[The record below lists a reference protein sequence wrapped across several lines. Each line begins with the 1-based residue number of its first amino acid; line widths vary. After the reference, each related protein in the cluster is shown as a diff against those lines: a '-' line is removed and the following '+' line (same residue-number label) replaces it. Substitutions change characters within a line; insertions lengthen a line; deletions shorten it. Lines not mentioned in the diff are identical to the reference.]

1 MRTKGTQASVG
12 YRETTSTLE
21 TVPHE
26 KLGEGK
32 GVTPS
37 VVTNGVN
44 DAHQAVLELTQH
56 RHASAHTLHFHG
68 KMGRYYYSR
77 LPKLALPKRVSAISI
92 KHLMRQFSYLQ
103 DANSFKI

>member
-1 MRTKGTQASVG
+1 MWHPSVE

-37 VVTNGVN
+37 VVTNGAN
-44 DAHQAVLELTQH
+44 DAHQAAVVLAQH
-56 RHASAHTLHFHG
+56 RHALAHTLHIHG
-68 KMGRYYYSR
+68 KQGTASAVT
-77 LPKLALPKRVSAISI
+77 LHLAVIGCQTR
-92 KHLMRQFSYLQ
+92 
-103 DANSFKI
+103 